1 MSTMSSTVSL
11 RTSFLDCVRVGR
23 AGARPPRSADG
34 FERGLEAAGVGLRAF
49 ELGHSWFCSFG
60 LFGCLR
66 AVVATTA
73 EDHLHRVDGE
83 VFAIA
88 TRHAQAVELDGQV
101 AHAAARAAY
110 EVMMR
115 VFHVGIDAQRA

>member
-1 MSTMSSTVSL
+1 MA
-11 RTSFLDCVRVGR
+11 VRVGR

-34 FERGLEAAGVGLRAF
+34 FERGLEAAGAVGVAFHVGLLREVEVPPVRLALACERFLEVVVGLRAF
-49 ELGHSWFCSFG
+49 ELGHGWFCSFG

-83 VFAIA
+83 VFAK
-88 TRHAQAVELDGQV
+88 
-101 AHAAARAAY
+101 AARY
-110 EVMMR
+110 
-115 VFHVGIDAQRA
+115 